1 MTSTPPRPMD
11 RPRLLSVLW
20 IFLVLNFIYCDV
32 LSLHDGAVLTDL
44 LSGQV
49 GTLTITPSFLLAASF
64 LMEVPMSMVLVS
76 RLARRT
82 GNRIANIAAG
92 TFMIIVQAGSL
103 FAGTTPSPSYLFF
116 SAIEVG
122 TLAVIV
128 VLAVRWTK
136 EPVALT

>member
-1 MTSTPPRPMD
+1 MTTPAPPTLD

-32 LSLHDGAVLTDL
+32 LALHDGAVLTDL

-49 GTLTITPSFLLAASF
+49 GTLQITPTFLLAASL

-76 RLARRT
+76 RLARCT

-92 TFMIIVQAGSL
+92 SFMILVQAASL
-103 FAGTTPSPSYLFF
+103 FAGTTPSLSYLFF
-116 SAIEVG
+116 SAIEIA
-122 TLAVIV
+122 TLATIV
-128 VLAVRWTK
+128 VLAVRWK
-136 EPVALT
+136 KVASV